1 MTTTRKRLPGP
12 TLQTV
17 PLSALD
23 LSAAL
28 FVAAMAEHVDAQRGV
43 NIPGGSRETRRR
55 VAAHVRPM
63 IERKET

>member
-1 MTTTRKRLPGP
+1 MTTTRKRLPAP
-12 TLQTV
+12 ALRTV

-28 FVAAMAEHVDAQRGV
+28 FVAAMAELVDAQRGV

-63 IERKET
+63 IERKEP